1 MWGALL
7 IYLVGLVSIA
17 LIYPLI
23 LSIYVSMRDQMIAII
38 YKGSAPQQLVQIM
51 PYLETAIYLFPYV
64 SFIMLTIWLVIT
76 LYRYSVEG
84 REYRW

>member
-38 YKGSAPQQLVQIM
+38 YNGSAPQQLVQIM

-64 SFIMLTIWLVIT
+64 SFIMLTVWLVIT

>member
-17 LIYPLI
+17 LVYPLI
-23 LSIYVSMRDQMIAII
+23 LSIYVSVRDQMIAVI
-38 YKGSAPQQLVQIM
+38 YNGSAPQQLAQIM

-64 SFIMLTIWLVIT
+64 SFIMLTVWLVIT

>member
-38 YKGSAPQQLVQIM
+38 YRGSAPQQLVQIM